1 MIKAK
6 ELASLEKACS
16 NYHMSIYA
24 VIKELEKTLITNALF
39 PNSSKGYD
47 LYIPKKLYGT
57 FKKPSLFT
65 RDLTQYLVEHGY
77 TITCK
82 KKYYKLD
89 SIDKIYVLKSLKYM
103 PNIDIDKENIFVLL
117 TIEW

>member
-57 FKKPSLFT
+57 FKKPSWFT
-65 RDLTQYLVEHGY
+65 RDLTQYLCEHGY
-77 TITCK
+77 TVSYK

-89 SIDKIYVLKSLKYM
+89 SIDIIHVLRSIKYWPYM
-103 PNIDIDKENIFVLL
+103 DINNDTFVIL

>member
-16 NYHMSIYA
+16 HHNMNMYA
-24 VIKELEKTLITNALF
+24 VIKELEKSLITNALF
-39 PNSSKGYD
+39 TTTSGTYD

-57 FKKPSLFT
+57 FKKPSIFT
-65 RDLTQYLVEHGY
+65 KDLTQYLCEHGY
-77 TITCK
+77 TVSYK
-82 KKYYKLD
+82 KKYHKLD
-89 SIDKIYVLKSLKYM
+89 STSILHVLKSIKYM
-103 PNIDIDKENIFVLL
+103 PNIDIDHDTFVIL